1 MQTGIKNAPPPS
13 IVLPHFGFAAI
24 AFLILTVLMYFS
36 SDSFIGHYF
45 SPKLLAITHIATLG
59 WASMII
65 FGSLYQLLPVIL
77 NTSLYS
83 IRIAKITFLCFT
95 TGITILVYS
104 FWTFSVGT
112 LIQVASTILFIG
124 ATLFLLNIIL
134 TAKKAETLTTQAEF
148 IIASTI
154 WFWVTVAVGALMAYN
169 FNYVFLPKEHLYYLK
184 LHAHIGIAGWFILL
198 IIGISS
204 KLIPMFLLSSVDN
217 DIKLKYSFNLINISI
232 LGFTIDSLFFNGI
245 SRGVYYLL
253 IAILGI
259 LFYISFIA
267 IVYKKRARRGLDIG
281 MKHSLI
287 AILVILIPMVFGFLA
302 STISDSSIL
311 LQVIIAYGVSIFLGF
326 ISLLILGQTY
336 KTLPFIVWLEKYQH
350 LSGKGKAPLP
360 KELYSEKIA
369 KYQLLFFLVGVF
381 IMIIGVLFSM
391 ILLIKS
397 ASILLIITAILY
409 NMNVY
414 KILLHK
420 PKMFSIIL

>member
-13 IVLPHFGFAAI
+13 LVLPHFGFAAI
-24 AFLILTVLMYFS
+24 AFLILTVLMYFAS
-36 SDSFIGHYF
+36 ESFIGHYF

-77 NTSLYS
+77 NTSIFS
-83 IRIAKITFLCFT
+83 VRMAQITFLCFT
-95 TGITILVYS
+95 TGITILVYA
-104 FWTFSVGT
+104 FWTFSVGI
-112 LIQVASTILFIG
+112 LIQIASTILFIG

-134 TAKKAETLTTQAEF
+134 TAKKAEALTIQSEF

-154 WFWVTVAVGALMAYN
+154 WFWITVTVGVLMAFN
-169 FNYVFLPKEHLYYLK
+169 FNYVFLPEQHLYYLK

-204 KLIPMFLLSSVDN
+204 KLIPMFLLSSVEN
-217 DIKLKYSFNLINISI
+217 DIKLKYSFILVNSSI
-232 LGFTIDSLFFNGI
+232 LGFIIDSIFFDGI
-245 SRGVYYLL
+245 GRGVYYLL

-267 IVYKKRARRGLDIG
+267 VVYKKRARKGVDIG

-287 AILVILIPMVFGFLA
+287 AFLLILIPIIFGLLA
-302 STISDSSIL
+302 NTLSDSSIL

-336 KTLPFIVWLEKYQH
+336 KTLPFIVWLDKYQH

-360 KELYSEKIA
+360 KDLYSEKIA
-369 KYQLLFFLVGVF
+369 KYQLLFFLIGVF
-381 IMIIGVLFSM
+381 IMIVGILFSI

-420 PKMFSIIL
+420 PKMLSIIL

>member
-1 MQTGIKNAPPPS
+1 
-13 IVLPHFGFAAI
+13 
-24 AFLILTVLMYFS
+24 
-36 SDSFIGHYF
+36 
-45 SPKLLAITHIATLG
+45 
-59 WASMII
+59 MIQI
-65 FGSLYQLLPVIL
+65 
-77 NTSLYS
+77 
-83 IRIAKITFLCFT
+83 
-95 TGITILVYS
+95 
-104 FWTFSVGT
+104 
-112 LIQVASTILFIG
+112 ASTLLFIG
-124 ATLFLLNIIL
+124 ATLFLLNILL

-302 STISDSSIL
+302 NTISDSSIL

-360 KELYSEKIA
+360 KELYSEKFA
-369 KYQLLFFLVGVF
+369 KYQLLFFLFGFF

>member
-1 MQTGIKNAPPPS
+1 
-13 IVLPHFGFAAI
+13 
-24 AFLILTVLMYFS
+24 
-36 SDSFIGHYF
+36 
-45 SPKLLAITHIATLG
+45 
-59 WASMII
+59 
-65 FGSLYQLLPVIL
+65 
-77 NTSLYS
+77 
-83 IRIAKITFLCFT
+83 
-95 TGITILVYS
+95 
-104 FWTFSVGT
+104 
-112 LIQVASTILFIG
+112 
-124 ATLFLLNIIL
+124 
-134 TAKKAETLTTQAEF
+134 
-148 IIASTI
+148 
-154 WFWVTVAVGALMAYN
+154 
-169 FNYVFLPKEHLYYLK
+169 
-184 LHAHIGIAGWFILL
+184 
-198 IIGISS
+198 
-204 KLIPMFLLSSVDN
+204 MFLLSSVDN